1 MDDQPRPNILAALR
15 HQSLLIAGLWVVAGC
30 PSAQVETPPDLPAV
44 GGQASLIRL
53 PEGGGVVEAFDPD
66 SLGDPIWT
74 SKASAPSIRDVVGIN
89 TEAHLLWAIDTANNL
104 FAVDLESRGLRQFA
118 TGVES
123 ASMVPNGSVYVLGAG
138 HRVARYQGGVPI
150 QYKTPLPLAP
160 VFQAGTLSERYVAVL
175 GAKPRRIVVLS
186 PERQLYSGA
195 IVEGSAV
202 ATYWGEL
209 VAVASPEGVKLY
221 QTDDPYSTRS
231 LATKQKPD
239 AMVFSP
245 SAHRLYLGYGDR
257 TIDVIERYSLER
269 LASIKLP
276 GSAAEIRTD
285 GSGRWLLA
293 RPHAGDSVWV
303 VDLATNRLAATIEA
317 GWSDDLPTVA
327 GAATFLGRR
336 NGDVIALALGGPSR
350 ETGRIPGGATDRW
363 IVTTWLPKDRQTLAA
378 AVAESALVA
387 QDSLLVVAD
396 SAATVTD
403 RLYLQVSSSQSA
415 EWSRDF
421 AKQLSSAGFPAKVVD
436 PATTDEGFR
445 VIVGPFG
452 TREAAEET
460 GRKLGR
466 PYFVLTNPPLRE

>member
-1 MDDQPRPNILAALR
+1 M
-15 HQSLLIAGLWVVAGC
+15 VAGC
-30 PSAQVETPPDLPAV
+30 PAAEVETPPDLPAV
-44 GGQASLIRL
+44 GGQASLIRV
-53 PEGGGVVEAFDPD
+53 PEGGGVVEAFNPD
-66 SLGDPIWT
+66 SLGDPIW
-74 SKASAPSIRDVVGIN
+74 SSRAVAPSIREVVGIN
-89 TEAHLLWAIDTANNL
+89 AEAHLLWAVDTAGNL

-123 ASMVPNGSVYVLGAG
+123 ASMVPNGSVFVLGALN
-138 HRVARYQGGVPI
+138 RVARYQGGVPI
-150 QYKTPLPLAP
+150 QYKTPLPHAP
-160 VFQAGTLSERYVAVL
+160 VFQTGTLSDRYIAVL

-186 PERQLYSGA
+186 PERQLHSA
-195 IVEGSAV
+195 VIVDGPAV

-209 VAVASPEGVKLY
+209 VAVAASDGVTLY
-221 QTDDPYSTRS
+221 QTDAPYSTRS
-231 LATKQKPD
+231 VPTKQRPV

-245 SAHRLYLGYGDR
+245 SAHRIYVAYGDR

-276 GSAAEIRTD
+276 GEAAEIRTD

-293 RPHAGDSVWV
+293 RPRTGDSVWV
-303 VDLATNRLAATIEA
+303 VDLATTRLAGTIEA

-327 GAATFLGRR
+327 GAATLLARR
-336 NGDVIALALGGPSR
+336 NGDVVALALGGTSR

-378 AVAESALVA
+378 AVAESALVT
-387 QDSLLVVAD
+387 QDSLLVVSD
-396 SAATVTD
+396 SDATVTD

-421 AKQLSSAGFPAKVVD
+421 AKQLSSAGFPAKVID

-466 PYFVLTNPPLRE
+466 PYFVLTNPPIRE